1 MSLRDHHIGFIGAG
15 NMAEA
20 IVRGLLSADAVP
32 AASICVSDVR
42 KERLSAFSALGVI
55 AFSDNKRVADEVDI
69 LVLSVKPQVM
79 SDILAEL
86 KSSIDP
92 QTLVIS
98 IAAGVRTSAIEAKL
112 QSGVRV
118 IRVMPNTPLLV
129 GKGVSA
135 LVAGRKASGDDL
147 ELASEIF
154 SSSGEV
160 LLLKDESMMDA
171 VTAVSGSGPAYVF
184 YLAEAML
191 KAAKDEGLPDDIAQ
205 KLVRF
210 TVRGAGEMLTAAGAS
225 SPSDLRRQ
233 VTSPNG
239 TTEAAVKL
247 MDSAAVFDT
256 LVRAVRRAAERSRE
270 LGKGS

>member
-1 MSLRDHHIGFIGAG
+1 MSLRDHRIGFIGAG

-20 IVRGLLSADAVP
+20 IVRGLLSAETIP
-32 AASICVSDVR
+32 ADSIFVSDVR
-42 KERLSAFSALGVI
+42 KERLGAFSTLGVI
-55 AFSDNKRVADEVDI
+55 ALSDNKRVADEVDI
-69 LVLSVKPQVM
+69 LILSVKPQVM
-79 SDILAEL
+79 ADVLTEL
-86 KSSIDP
+86 KPLIDP
-92 QTLVIS
+92 ETLVIS
-98 IAAGVRTSAIEAKL
+98 IAAGVRTSTIESRL
-112 QSGVRV
+112 QRDARIV
-118 IRVMPNTPLLV
+118 RVMPNTPLLV
-129 GKGVSA
+129 GKGISA
-135 LVAGRKASGDDL
+135 LVTGKKASRDDL
-147 ELASEIF
+147 ELVSEIF

-191 KAAKDEGLPDDIAQ
+191 KAAKAEGLPDDIAE

-210 TVRGAGEMLTAAGAS
+210 TIRGAGEMLTAAGAP

-239 TTEAAVKL
+239 TTEAAVKI
-247 MDSAAVFDT
+247 MDSAAVLDT

>member
-1 MSLRDHHIGFIGAG
+1 
-15 NMAEA
+15 
-20 IVRGLLSADAVP
+20 
-32 AASICVSDVR
+32 
-42 KERLSAFSALGVI
+42 
-55 AFSDNKRVADEVDI
+55 
-69 LVLSVKPQVM
+69 M

-86 KSSIDP
+86 RPAIDP
-92 QTLVIS
+92 QTLVVS
-98 IAAGVRTSAIEAKL
+98 IAAGIRTSAIEAKL

-118 IRVMPNTPLLV
+118 VRVMPNTPLLV
-129 GKGVSA
+129 GRGVSA
-135 LVAGRKASGDDL
+135 LVAGKKATNDDL
-147 ELASEIF
+147 ELVSEIF
-154 SSSGEV
+154 TSSGEV
-160 LLLKDESMMDA
+160 LVLKDEAMMDA

-184 YLAEAML
+184 YLTEAML
-191 KAAKDEGLPDDIAQ
+191 KAARDEGLPDDVAQ

-210 TVRGAGEMLTAAGAS
+210 TIRGAGEMLITAEAP